1 MTSLFLAAK
10 CENST
15 ISLKEYLSKIP
26 NAPPREKMQEFEF
39 KFSEGISF
47 DYCVHSPYSAIHGF
61 FLDMQAWLSTDF
73 NKDVKIQKDL
83 ISVLSLATEKATNIL
98 LTDLLLLHTPSQ
110 LGLGCFV
117 DAAREIGIGDLTDG
131 YMSHCWKSEAVE
143 AIVELRVILSSIS
156 STLSNF
162 VLPQAKDA
170 KRVDLLL
177 KQCRNPAYDPE
188 SCLYKWMSEAQQQN
202 SMKSDQ
208 ISIDPFNSSHSSV
221 EDLPAVI

>member
-15 ISLKEYLSKIP
+15 ISLTEYLSKIP

-47 DYCVHSPYSAIHGF
+47 DYHVHSPYYAIHGF
-61 FLDMQAWLSTDF
+61 FLDMQAWLGTDF
-73 NKDVKIQKDL
+73 NKDVKMQKDL
-83 ISVLSLATEKATNIL
+83 ISVLSLATEKATNLL
-98 LTDLLLLHTPSQ
+98 LTDLILLHSPSQ

-117 DAAREIGIGDLTDG
+117 DAAKEIGMGDLTDG

-156 STLSNF
+156 STLSEF
-162 VLPQAKDA
+162 VTPQAKDA
-170 KRVDLLL
+170 KRVDLIL
-177 KQCRNPAYDPE
+177 KTCRNPVNDPE
-188 SCLYKWMSEAQQQN
+188 SSLYKWMSDARQKN
-202 SMKSDQ
+202 SVKSEDTM
-208 ISIDPFNSSHSSV
+208 DLLNGNNSS
-221 EDLPAVI
+221 A